1 VSEVW
6 IEIVCSNGDQT
17 EVPDDWEG
25 AVAAARQMERD
36 HFDACPCIG
45 RGRDL
50 TFAFLVDGK
59 HVRTVDAKAL
69 DS

>member
-6 IEIVCSNGDQT
+6 IEVVCSNGDRS
-17 EVPDDWEG
+17 EVPEDWEG

-50 TFAFLVDGK
+50 TFAFFVDGK
-59 HVRTVDAKAL
+59 FSVTATAKGL